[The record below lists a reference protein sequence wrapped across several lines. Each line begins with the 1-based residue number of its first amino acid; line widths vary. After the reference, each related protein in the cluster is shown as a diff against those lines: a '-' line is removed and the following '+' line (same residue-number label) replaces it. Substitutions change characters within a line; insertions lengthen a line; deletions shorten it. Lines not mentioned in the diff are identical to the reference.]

1 MYEIYGTANCTFCD
15 KAKQLL
21 MQHDKDYTFIDVAE
35 DDGRLARAKGLVEK
49 PSPERAPSTL
59 SIIGRY
65 ILQPEVFAYLDKH
78 QVGAGGEVQLTDAI
92 AKTVNDIPF
101 HGLRFDGQRYD
112 CGTKLGFVTANVAF
126 ATAREDLKADIR
138 TNLKDIL

>member
-1 MYEIYGTANCTFCD
+1 MF
-15 KAKQLL
+15 
-21 MQHDKDYTFIDVAE
+21 
-35 DDGRLARAKGLVEK
+35 
-49 PSPERAPSTL
+49 
-59 SIIGRY
+59 

-78 QVGAGGEVQLTDAI
+78 EAGADGEIQLTDAI

-126 ATAREDLKADIR
+126 AAACDDLRADIHAK
-138 TNLKDIL
+138 LKDIL